1 MTRASR
7 VAAGSAFLTAL
18 YLLAFFT
25 YIPVPFVE
33 EKTAGEILPVVP
45 WWLLVSFGSYALY
58 SMGHGLYTF
67 RDADEAYTELLSEI
81 SQAKEDLRVKGV
93 SVD

>member
-1 MTRASR
+1 MTRGSR
-7 VAAGSAFLTAL
+7 VAAWSSFLTAL
-18 YLLAFFT
+18 YLLAFFA
-25 YIPVPFVE
+25 YIPVPLVDE
-33 EKTAGEILPVVP
+33 QTAGEILPVIP

-67 RDADEAYTELLSEI
+67 RDADDAYTELLHEI
-81 SQAKEDLRVKGV
+81 SQAKDDLRGKGV